1 LKLIYGDFGVLTIQ
15 ELFIVNLKAYRKL
28 HRISQTKLADLCDS
42 STGYIGE
49 IESGKRF
56 PSINMIERIAN
67 ALQIE
72 SWHLFKNEPI
82 TNSKDAPFP
91 KLSPTQKSEIKK
103 LAGSALSKILDDF

>member
-1 LKLIYGDFGVLTIQ
+1 MTIQ

-28 HRISQTKLADLCDS
+28 RRISQTQLANLCDS

-56 PSINMIERIAN
+56 PSVNMIERIAG
-67 ALQIE
+67 ALGIE

-82 TNSKDAPFP
+82 NNDRANHSA
-91 KLSPTQKSEIKK
+91 KLVPTQKKEIIKM
-103 LAGSALSKILDDF
+103 ANAALSKILDSF

>member
-1 LKLIYGDFGVLTIQ
+1 MTIQ

-28 HRISQTKLADLCDS
+28 HRISQTQLANLCDS

-56 PSINMIERIAN
+56 PSVNMIERIAG
-67 ALQIE
+67 ALKIE

-82 TNSKDAPFP
+82 SHAKSKHSA
-91 KLSPTQKSEIKK
+91 KLVPTQKNEIIK
-103 LAGSALSKILDDF
+103 LANSALSKILDNF